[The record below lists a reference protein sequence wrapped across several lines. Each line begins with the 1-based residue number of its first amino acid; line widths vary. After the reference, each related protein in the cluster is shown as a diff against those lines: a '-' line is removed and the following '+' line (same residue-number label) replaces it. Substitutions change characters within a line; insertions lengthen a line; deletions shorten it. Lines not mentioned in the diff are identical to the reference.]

1 MEVFLVQPIKE
12 AARLKPYFGC
22 SREAASRRLAEEK
35 VPAVEIAFERMSK
48 KRGRRG
54 RSGQLRVARWMLSF
68 LRPYG
73 GKLAVMIA
81 CGLAAAA
88 SEMVVP
94 QAFQYFTDAIY
105 PRKEAGLLAYIAA
118 AMLIVLLLLIGASWV
133 VTYVQRYIGER
144 ASSDMQFSVFRH
156 LRTLG
161 FSYYERSPS
170 GDAITLLNHDVQRV
184 QTFYREFLPLAF
196 TSTLIMLIS
205 VCFLIVTSPKLS
217 LVLIPSLLL
226 YTLIGPYLNSK
237 RSVLDSEWIRLQG
250 QVGRRAYDFVSATL
264 EFRVRGTSE
273 RRLQG
278 MLGELGELQSV
289 HLRHLLFAY
298 LAFAFQLLC
307 VFGGAALMFLYGYR
321 LVQREELSVG
331 EFIAFHFY
339 FFLAV
344 GQYMN
349 LLSSF
354 AQQKTV
360 LLHASRLYGFAQQ
373 QPDIREPDVPRK
385 MENVQGELTFRDVRF
400 GYPGGAPILNGID
413 TVIRPG
419 EKVAL
424 VGESGHGKTTLLK
437 MIPRFYDPDEG
448 EVLLDGAPLRELT
461 FEQIRGAV
469 GIVFQETYLFGGTIM
484 DNIRFGNPEASDEE
498 IFEAARAAMAH
509 DFIVQLPDGY
519 GTVVGERGAK
529 LSGGQRQRLSIARM
543 FVRDPKIVILDEA
556 TSALDNVSERAVQEA
571 LDRLLVGRTTVT
583 VAHRLSTIRDYD
595 RILYIHEGRIR
606 EEGTYEELM
615 SRRGPFYRL
624 AMGEPPLEEKR

>member
-1 MEVFLVQPIKE
+1 M
-12 AARLKPYFGC
+12 
-22 SREAASRRLAEEK
+22 
-35 VPAVEIAFERMSK
+35 EIAYERTSK
-48 KRGRRG
+48 RRRRRG
-54 RSGQLRVARWMLSF
+54 RSGQLRIVRWMLSF

-73 GKLAVMIA
+73 AKLAIMIV
-81 CGLAAAA
+81 CGLGVAA
-88 SEMVVP
+88 SEMAVP
-94 QAFQYFTDAIY
+94 QAFQYFTDTIY
-105 PRKEAGLLAYIAA
+105 PRKETGLLAYIAMT
-118 AMLIVLLLLIGASWV
+118 MLIVLALLVGASWV

-170 GDAITLLNHDVQRV
+170 GDAVTLLNHDVQRV

-196 TSTLIMLIS
+196 TSSLIMLIS
-205 VCFLIVTSPKLS
+205 ACFLIVTSPKLS
-217 LVLIPSLLL
+217 LVLVPSLLL
-226 YTLIGPYLNSK
+226 YTLFGPFLNAK
-237 RSVLDSEWIRLQG
+237 RSMLDSEWIRLQG

-264 EFRVRGTSE
+264 EFRVRNTSE
-273 RRLQG
+273 RKLRGL
-278 MLGELGELQSV
+278 LGELGELQAV

-298 LAFAFQLLC
+298 LAFAFQLFC
-307 VFGGAALMFLYGYR
+307 IFGGAALMFLYGYH
-321 LVQREELSVG
+321 LVRGGELTVG

-344 GQYMN
+344 GHYMN

-360 LLHASRLYGFAQQ
+360 LLHASRLHGFAIQ
-373 QPDIREPDVPRK
+373 QPDIQEPSAPREMAEVR
-385 MENVQGELTFRDVRF
+385 GELTFRRLTF
-400 GYPGGAPILNGID
+400 GYPGGSPILNGID

-424 VGESGHGKTTLLK
+424 VGESGNGKTTLLK
-437 MIPRFYDPDEG
+437 MIPRFYDPDDG
-448 EVLLDGAPLRELT
+448 EVLLDGVSLKELT
-461 FEQIRGAV
+461 FEQIRGAI
-469 GIVFQETYLFGGTIM
+469 GIVFQETYLFGGTVM
-484 DNIRFGNPEASDEE
+484 DNIRFGNPSATDEE
-498 IFEAARAAMAH
+498 VFEAARAAMAH
-509 DFIVQLPDGY
+509 EFIMHLPNGY

-571 LDRLLVGRTTVT
+571 LDRLLEGRTTVT
-583 VAHRLSTIRDYD
+583 VAHRLSTIRNYD
-595 RILYIHEGRIR
+595 RILFIHEGRIR

-615 SRRGPFYRL
+615 NRQGLFYRL
-624 AMGEPPLEEKR
+624 AMGEPPLGEEAIR